1 METSK
6 GKMSQAEGEQRQLF
20 RGRKK
25 PGKFAGQKSG
35 WRAVS
40 KGERNRR

>member
-6 GKMSQAEGEQRQLF
+6 GKMSQAEGEQRQLL

-25 PGKFAGQKSG
+25 LGEFAGQKGG
-35 WRAVS
+35 WKVVS

>member
-6 GKMSQAEGEQRQLF
+6 GKRSQAEGEQKQLP
-20 RGRKK
+20 RGSKK
-25 PGKFAGQKSG
+25 LGEFAGQKSG
-35 WRAVS
+35 WRVVS